1 MIAEILSISGEKKDK
16 MELPDNLFQQK
27 SNPGLVWEA
36 VHNYLANQ
44 RTGTAK
50 TKTRGEV
57 TGSGKKPWRQKH
69 TGRARH
75 GTVTSPIWVGGG
87 TVFGPMPRDYSIQM
101 PKKKKRKALIVAL
114 SEKLVSNQ
122 LKIVDDIPKDINK
135 TKEMAKVLAGFDLKQ
150 GKIILLLDTVSEN
163 LIRATRNIPNFTLKC
178 AKNLNIYDVVSSNQ
192 VVFSKAGIQQFIDEI
207 GMNLV
212 EKKVEEKR

>member
-16 MELPDNLFQQK
+16 IELPDNLFQQK

-50 TKTRGEV
+50 TKTKSEI
-57 TGSGKKPWRQKH
+57 TGSRKKPWRQKH

-75 GTVTSPIWVGGG
+75 GSTLSPIWVGGG
-87 TVFGPMPRDYSIQM
+87 VVFGPMPRDYSIRM

-114 SEKLVSNQ
+114 SEKLAANQ

-150 GKIILLLDTVSEN
+150 GKIILLLDTVSKN
-163 LIRATRNIPNFTLKC
+163 LIRSVRNIPNFTLKC
-178 AKNLNIYDVVSSNQ
+178 ARNLNIYDVVCSNQ
-192 VVFSKAGIQQFIDEI
+192 LVFSKAGIQQFIDEI
-207 GMNLV
+207 GMNFAGN
-212 EKKVEEKR
+212 KVEEN